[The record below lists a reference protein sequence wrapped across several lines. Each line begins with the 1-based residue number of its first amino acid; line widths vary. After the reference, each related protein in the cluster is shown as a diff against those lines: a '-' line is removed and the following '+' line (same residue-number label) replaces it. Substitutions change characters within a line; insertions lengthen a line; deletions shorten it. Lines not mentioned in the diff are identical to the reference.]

1 MTILF
6 LFIIPLSVSAAQEKV
21 SVKGKA
27 ITVKEA
33 IKLIEKNSAYSFFFK
48 STDLDNKSRRDVDCE
63 GSLDEVLSEVLKGS
77 NIKYVIKGK
86 DSYLI
91 VNKVQSSAPAT
102 KIKKNEISGCRR

>member
-33 IKLIEKNSAYSFFFK
+33 INIIEKIVYIPSS
-48 STDLDNKSRRDVDCE
+48 
-63 GSLDEVLSEVLKGS
+63 S
-77 NIKYVIKGK
+77 NLRI
-86 DSYLI
+86 
-91 VNKVQSSAPAT
+91 
-102 KIKKNEISGCRR
+102 

>member
-48 STDLDNKSRRDVDCE
+48 STD
-63 GSLDEVLSEVLKGS
+63 
-77 NIKYVIKGK
+77 
-86 DSYLI
+86 
-91 VNKVQSSAPAT
+91 
-102 KIKKNEISGCRR
+102 